1 MSGRKIEVGDK
12 AAEIV
17 VPTFIHILFFIRCD
31 FFHPQPIYH
40 PLRDLSS
47 NVQFDIHCAIYHPLV
62 NSSSAVDETVFWA
75 EII

>member
-17 VPTFIHILFFIRCD
+17 VPIFIHILFFIRCE

-47 NVQFDIHCAIYHPLV
+47 TARFIIQCAI
-62 NSSSAVDETVFWA
+62 
-75 EII
+75 